1 MPLSHKKKEV
11 EKNRTF
17 SCVFSFFFFMA
28 ENIFLQFIGI
38 DMMKNRNWM
47 KRAALF
53 GVVLY
58 CALSASAQSVCDS
71 VAIHFHVNESELDWN
86 FMTNRSSLE
95 EIKEKFN
102 REYNDTAS
110 WKLRKVEVV
119 GSFSPEGTITKNRA
133 LAERR
138 AETLFKFISTLCEFP
153 DSLKSLRV
161 VDGDWG
167 SLVRMAEADGNLPM
181 RQQTLKALREVV
193 RYAPQANWL
202 YERSIYRLKRLGGG
216 GPYRYICDHYFP
228 LQRHSVM
235 YLCFIKEIR
244 PVVVEPDTVRVED
257 VEPDIVVAEKEGAD
271 TLRAEEPELE
281 ELDEFTEREFH
292 WALKTNLL
300 YDALAIPNVG
310 VELQLDNDWSVAAN
324 WTYAWWKK
332 GVERRWRVYGA
343 DMAVRR
349 WFGRKSK
356 EKALT
361 GHHVGIYAQA
371 LTYDFCL
378 DEKGYMGG
386 KPGGN
391 LWDKLNYAVGLEY
404 GYSMPIARRLNID
417 FVLGIGYW
425 GGTYHEYRVVDHCK
439 VWQATKNRRWFGPT
453 KAEVSLVWLWDT
465 SNINKKKGGAR

>member
-1 MPLSHKKKEV
+1 M
-11 EKNRTF
+11 RF
-17 SCVFSFFFFMA
+17 FFFFMA
-28 ENIFLQFIGI
+28 ENIFLRFIGI
-38 DMMKNRNWM
+38 DMMKNRMKNRNWV

-71 VAIHFHVNESELDWN
+71 VAIHFHVNEAELDWN

-95 EIKEKFN
+95 EIKEKFK

-216 GPYRYICDHYFP
+216 EPYRYICDHYFP

-244 PVVVEPDTVRVED
+244 PVVVEPDTVRVEE

-271 TLRAEEPELE
+271 TLRAEEAELE
-281 ELDEFTEREFH
+281 ELDEFTERKFPM
-292 WALKTNLL
+292 AVKSNLL
-300 YDALAIPNVG
+300 FDVVTALNYSIEVPFKEKYSVLFQHHFPWWERDNKYCLQFLTFGGEFRWWFAPSSQLPAKYRRENNLLLGHFVGANVWG
-310 VELQLDNDWSVAAN
+310 GKGDIQIGRKFGCYHFDFWSV
-324 WTYAWWKK
+324 
-332 GVERRWRVYGA
+332 
-343 DMAVRR
+343 
-349 WFGRKSK
+349 
-356 EKALT
+356 
-361 GHHVGIYAQA
+361 
-371 LTYDFCL
+371 
-378 DEKGYMGG
+378 
-386 KPGGN
+386 
-391 LWDKLNYAVGLEY
+391 GLSY
-404 GYSMPIARRLNID
+404 GYSMPIGRRFNLEFTVSVGYAHIPYQHYIPSDNWEVLIKDNNKFGTLNY
-417 FVLGIGYW
+417 VGI
-425 GGTYHEYRVVDHCK
+425 
-439 VWQATKNRRWFGPT
+439 T
-453 KAEVSLVWLWDT
+453 KAEVNLVMPL
-465 SNINKKKGGAR
+465 NIKIKR

>member
-1 MPLSHKKKEV
+1 
-11 EKNRTF
+11 
-17 SCVFSFFFFMA
+17 
-28 ENIFLQFIGI
+28 
-38 DMMKNRNWM
+38 MKNMNWV

-53 GVVLY
+53 GVALY
-58 CALSASAQSVCDS
+58 CAFSVSAQSVCDS
-71 VAIHFHVNESELDWN
+71 VAIHFHVNEAELDWN

-110 WKLRKVEVV
+110 WKLLKVEVV
-119 GSFSPEGTITKNRA
+119 GSFPPEGTLTKNRA

-138 AETLFKFISTLCEFP
+138 A
-153 DSLKSLRV
+153 
-161 VDGDWG
+161 
-167 SLVRMAEADGNLPM
+167 
-181 RQQTLKALREVV
+181 
-193 RYAPQANWL
+193 
-202 YERSIYRLKRLGGG
+202 
-216 GPYRYICDHYFP
+216 
-228 LQRHSVM
+228 
-235 YLCFIKEIR
+235 
-244 PVVVEPDTVRVED
+244 
-257 VEPDIVVAEKEGAD
+257 D
-271 TLRAEEPELE
+271 TLRAEEAELE

-349 WFGRKSK
+349 WFGRKAK

-425 GGTYHEYRVVDHCK
+425 GGTYHEYKVVDHCK
-439 VWQATKNRRWFGPT
+439 VWQTTKERQWFGPT
-453 KAEVSLVWLWDT
+453 KAEVSLVWFLGT
-465 SNINKKKGGAR
+465 SGLNKKKGGAR